1 MFGVNRKTNSL
12 DQNNMASIKN
22 MNLTIAEFL
31 YGKDA
36 NLDVLSTNFHEDY
49 NILMKAV
56 EKAMGAG
63 KQLPYDDMRT
73 NMFWFAVYPE
83 REILNK
89 REGANKWWA
98 KVSTFSCAFSPYGI
112 SRAGHGKKFNHEFE
126 QSSLIR
132 SIHYS
137 LYRFIKNGLEY

>member
-1 MFGVNRKTNSL
+1 
-12 DQNNMASIKN
+12 MASIKN
-22 MNLTIAEFL
+22 MNLKIAEFL
-31 YGKDA
+31 YGKENI
-36 NLDVLSTNFHEDY
+36 NLFGEDPNFKINFHEDY
-49 NILMKAV
+49 NILMQAV

-63 KQLPYDDMRT
+63 KQLPYDDMRN

-89 REGANKWWA
+89 REGANRWWA
-98 KVSTFSCAFSPYGI
+98 KVSSFSCAFSPYGI
-112 SRAGHGKKFNHEFE
+112 GRAGYGKKFNHDFE

-137 LYRFIKNGLEY
+137 LYRLITNGLEY